1 VSSRQLLFELFFE
14 QSKTGDI
21 VQGLPKIEQLFE
33 ARRTSLHVQET
44 IHKKLKQKYL
54 ELSKLHTCFEATFQS
69 IRYIQR
75 ILIDEIQ
82 TVYQSQGVD
91 IADKH
96 IEIIVRQMTSKVVLH
111 ETKHTSFFPG
121 DVVDFYKL
129 THLAQGRDC
138 LMPSKAGSNEID
150 IMASEIMEPFVL
162 GITKVAFLT
171 ESFIS
176 AASFQE
182 AKRVLMDAALESRV
196 DFLYGLKENVIVGR
210 FIRAG
215 TGFQVDV
222 FPSSTQPK

>member
-1 VSSRQLLFELFFE
+1 MFLFELFFE
-14 QSKTGDI
+14 KSKTGDI

-33 ARRTSLHVQET
+33 SRRTSLHVQES

-54 ELSKLHTCFEATFQS
+54 DLTQTFSCFEATRQS
-69 IRYIQR
+69 LRFIQR

-96 IEIIVRQMTSKVVLH
+96 LEIIVRQMTSKVIVH
-111 ETKHTSFFPG
+111 EKGNTSFFPG
-121 DVVDFYKL
+121 DIVDFYKIQNL
-129 THLAQGRDC
+129 FDANSLDSD
-138 LMPSKAGSNEID
+138 LI
-150 IMASEIMEPFVL
+150 IEPIVL

-182 AKRVLMDAALESRV
+182 AKRVLMYCALESRI

-215 TGFQVDV
+215 TGFRTFV
-222 FPSSTQPK
+222 FPNLSTD